1 MTTFAAQ
8 HHTLRVLLS
17 LLFWL
22 LPLTAV
28 TAHAGTGDIV
38 LYASKATT
46 RKGGWSVITDSTA
59 AGGAAIRNTDA
70 GSAILSPAQAVPAN
84 YFELQFPA
92 AGMVPYRIWIR
103 GKAASNSTKNDSVW
117 VQFSDSVTGTG
128 MPLNRIG
135 TNQGTAVTLQSC
147 TNAAIHN
154 WGWNDNG
161 WCGLGSRIFFQST
174 GTHNIRVQVREDGFT
189 IDQIVLSPVAYLTT
203 APGKLTDDTTILA
216 ARVPVLTSNVKVSI
230 STNPSS
236 GSTPLNV
243 NFTPN
248 ATLSGG
254 SIASHRWTF
263 GDGQTSTQALPSHVY
278 QSTGTFRTT
287 LIVTDNLGNKASNF
301 ANVTV
306 NNPVTKPGTLT
317 DNFSTGQL
325 DRSKWLASNEPAP
338 GSISGVNYGSFV
350 PSNVDLSKGM
360 LCLKLQQQNGS
371 SGVMS
376 VGGQIQSVVP
386 YGYGTYEWIMRTS
399 STSSTPNGSGSRVSG
414 QVSSGFTFINNS
426 QTEID
431 YEIEGSHPDTVW
443 MTNWTTV
450 NAKQYTS
457 ATLTAPDAGFHSYKF
472 VWTPGKIDFYL
483 DGVFVSTHT
492 VNIPSSPAY
501 ILVNHWGTNNSK
513 WGGTATLGVERY
525 LYISRFTYT
534 PM

>member
-1 MTTFAAQ
+1 MTTFAA
-8 HHTLRVLLS
+8 HSHIFRVVFAIFS
-17 LLFWL
+17 WL
-22 LPLTAV
+22 LISGISAY
-28 TAHAGTGDIV
+28 AAAGDIV
-38 LYASKATT
+38 LYASKAPT
-46 RKGGWSVITDSTA
+46 RKGSWSVVSDSTA
-59 AGGAAIRNTDA
+59 AGGSALRNTDA
-70 GSAILSPAQAVPAN
+70 GGAIISQPMASPGN

-92 AGMVPYRIWIR
+92 NGMTPYRIWIR

-117 VQFSDSVTGTG
+117 VQFSDSVTSTG

-135 TNQGTAVTLQSC
+135 TTQGTAVTLQSC
-147 TNAAIHN
+147 TNLLIHN
-154 WGWNDNG
+154 WGWTDNG
-161 WCGLGSRIFFQST
+161 WCGFGSRIFFQST
-174 GTHNIRVQVREDGFT
+174 GTHTMRVQVREDGFT
-189 IDQIVLSPVAYLTT
+189 IDQIVLSPVTYLSLS
-203 APGKLTDDTTILA
+203 PGKLTDDATRLTS
-216 ARVPVLTSNVKVSI
+216 RVPVLTSNVKVSV

-254 SIASHRWTF
+254 SIGSYRWTF

-278 QSTGTFRTT
+278 QSTGTFTTT

-301 ANVTV
+301 AKVTV

-317 DNFSTGQL
+317 DNFSTGSL

-350 PSNVDLSKGM
+350 PSNVDLTKGM
-360 LCLKLQQQNGS
+360 LCLKLQQQHGS

-443 MTNWTTV
+443 MTNWTTI

-457 ATLTAPDAGFHSYKF
+457 VPLTAPDAGFHSYKF

-483 DGVFVSTHT
+483 DGAFVSTHT
-492 VNIPSSPAY
+492 VNIPSAPAY
-501 ILVNHWGTNNSK
+501 ILVNHWGTNNTK
-513 WGGTATLGVERY
+513 WGGTATTGVERY

-534 PM
+534 PL